1 MTSTRSGL
9 WWGFFG
15 VALFALSVPLTR
27 SAVDHMSPAFITS
40 GRAVVAAVLAIAFL
54 YFRRQPIPNR
64 GQLLRAL
71 ASGGGVVV
79 GFPLF
84 TGLALQTV
92 PAAHAAVVVGLLPA
106 ATAVLSVIRSGERP
120 PLRFWVFALAGAA
133 AVVVFTATSQ
143 GGFEP
148 LQLED
153 LYLLAAV
160 LVTAYGYA
168 EGALVSREIG
178 SWQTISWSLVVWSPI
193 LFAVMVWSL
202 FTEPFVPDVTD
213 WAAFTYLAA
222 VSMFFAFF
230 AWYRGLAIG
239 PIASVSQVQLT
250 QPVMSIL
257 WSAVLLGEAITP
269 QVFVGG
275 TVVVACA
282 LLAVRSRLAGAI
294 SRGR

>member
-1 MTSTRSGL
+1 MTSSRSGL

-27 SAVDHMSPAFITS
+27 SAVDHMSPVFITS
-40 GRAVVAAVLAIAFL
+40 GRAVVAALLAIAFL
-54 YFRRQPIPNR
+54 YFRKQPLPTR
-64 GQLLRAL
+64 SQFWRLL

-84 TGLALQTV
+84 TGLALLTV

-106 ATAVLSVIRSGERP
+106 ATAVISVIRTGERP
-120 PLRFWVFALAGAA
+120 PARFWIFALAGAA
-133 AVVVFTATSQ
+133 AVVAFTATSH

-148 LQLED
+148 LQVED

-160 LVTAYGYA
+160 VVTAYGYA

-178 SWQTISWSLVVWSPI
+178 SWQTISWSIVVWSPI
-193 LFAVMVWSL
+193 LLAVMIWSL
-202 FTEPFVPDVTD
+202 STEPFTPDITD
-213 WAAFTYLAA
+213 WVAFAYLAA

-250 QPVMSIL
+250 QPVMSIM
-257 WSAVLLGEAITP
+257 WSAILLGEEITP
-269 QVFVGG
+269 MVLLGG
-275 TVVVACA
+275 TVVIACA
-282 LLAVRSRLAGAI
+282 ALAVRSRLLGST
-294 SRGR
+294 SRG

>member
-1 MTSTRSGL
+1 
-9 WWGFFG
+9 
-15 VALFALSVPLTR
+15 
-27 SAVDHMSPAFITS
+27 MSPAFITS
-40 GRAVVAAVLAIAFL
+40 GRAVVAALLAIAFL
-54 YFRRQPIPNR
+54 YFRRQPIPTR
-64 GQLLRAL
+64 RQLLRVL

-92 PAAHAAVVVGLLPA
+92 PASHAAVVVGLLPA
-106 ATAVLSVIRSGERP
+106 ATAVLSVLRTGERP
-120 PLRFWVFALAGAA
+120 PLRFWIFAIAGAT
-133 AVVVFTATSQ
+133 AVVVFTATSH

-160 LVTAYGYA
+160 VVTAYGYA

-193 LFAVMVWSL
+193 LLAVTIWSL
-202 FTEPFVPDVTD
+202 VTEPLTADVTD
-213 WAAFTYLAA
+213 WAAFGYLAV

-239 PIASVSQVQLT
+239 PISSVSQVQLT

-257 WSAVLLGEAITP
+257 WSAVLLGESITP
-269 QVFVGG
+269 QVLLGG
-275 TVVVACA
+275 TVVIACA
-282 LLAVRSRLAGAI
+282 AIAVRSRLAGAT

>member
-1 MTSTRSGL
+1 
-9 WWGFFG
+9 
-15 VALFALSVPLTR
+15 
-27 SAVDHMSPAFITS
+27 
-40 GRAVVAAVLAIAFL
+40 
-54 YFRRQPIPNR
+54 
-64 GQLLRAL
+64 
-71 ASGGGVVV
+71 
-79 GFPLF
+79 LF

-106 ATAVLSVIRSGERP
+106 ATAVLSVIRTGERP

-133 AVVVFTATSQ
+133 AVVVFTATSH

-202 FTEPFVPDVTD
+202 FTEPFTPDVTD

-257 WSAVLLGEAITP
+257 WSAVLLGEFITP
-269 QVFVGG
+269 QVLVGG
-275 TVVVACA
+275 TVFVACA
-282 LLAVRSRLAGAI
+282 LLAVRSRSEGST